1 MNAAFQ
7 PFTAPPTLLYD
18 GENSRI
24 YRAEFEETHT
34 PVILKVLRSDNPT
47 PRQRIQFYNE
57 YDFTRDLTITGV
69 RSACGQTII
78 ERHDALILHYVDGCT
93 LKEWMTQTPRALSD
107 LLRVAIRIAQIL
119 GEVHQHHLIHKDI
132 NSQNILIHPERQSV
146 TIIDFGIASKV
157 SLKMPH
163 LGHPDMLEG
172 TLAYI
177 SPEQTGRMNRVVDE
191 RTDLY
196 SLGVTLYEMFTAHL
210 PFESNDPI
218 ELVHAHL
225 AKMPPPPEQF
235 NAEIPGML
243 GRILLKL
250 LAKNAEDRYQSAF
263 GLKWDLEHCLAHL
276 ETSASSIREGFQL
289 AQRDISGKLHLPERL
304 YGREQEIEILL
315 QSFER
320 ISGVFSNSP
329 DSDHQAVRSAK
340 AELLLVS
347 GAAGAGKSALVHEIH
362 RPVAARQGYFIQG
375 KFDQFQQDIPY
386 SAFIQA
392 FEQFIEALLT
402 FPEDELR
409 LWRDSLLAAAGSIG
423 KVLTEL
429 IPSLEFIIGKQPDLP
444 VSDSISIQNRF
455 DYALRCFIGAIARH
469 EHPFVLFLDDWQ
481 WADWS
486 SIKLLETLLTDR
498 TLEHLLVIAAF
509 RENEVV
515 PTHPFLLAVEQI
527 SQAGTGV
534 LALQIKNLTFAD
546 VCALLDDALRGR
558 TAANVQGFARLV
570 YDKTQGNAFFTRQFL
585 IALYEDGL
593 LAFHPERL
601 LWHWDIEQI
610 RSRAI
615 SDNVVALLTQKV
627 QKFPA
632 ATQRALSLAA
642 CIGNQFVLST
652 LAVIAEQETSAI
664 NQVLEPAIF
673 EGLLL
678 PSHVHFHRAAP
689 DTLLYRFAHD
699 RVQQAAY
706 TLVPDEEKEV
716 IHLRMG
722 RLLFSNMQKYRANG
736 DSATIAGSDEI
747 SCSPELDERLFEI
760 VNHWNLG
767 RNVIETTAEHV
778 LLARLNLWAGQKAK
792 MSAAHESALHYLSIG
807 IENLPEDAWENW
819 YPLTFALYCEQ
830 YECTYLLGN
839 FEQAEQLFP
848 IILPHAHSAIDAAV
862 IYNIRLINY
871 VGAAKEHESFDL
883 GQRALR
889 LFGMNLPEDDLNAE
903 LARELEEVQ
912 MFLSSKTIPAL
923 VHLPLITNPER
934 REVIRILTNLLTP
947 AFIGSPL
954 LFRFLIAKVVHLGLE
969 EGVTPEMPQVF
980 AGYASLLEEMFDDY
994 QTAAELGRLAIRL
1007 SERFGNPAQKCRTYH
1022 TVAIF
1027 IKPWIEPLYSS
1038 AALARQGFQYGMES
1052 GEFAYAVYCLT
1063 VEALMR
1069 LTQGAELSSVLQV
1082 LLEMDNISQKSR
1094 YYGIVEN
1101 IHATRQLILCLQGH
1115 TTGQGSFEEE
1125 SFREEKFLEQMKT
1138 SPVARCEFYTYKLQ
1152 ALFLYEHYEDAW
1164 RMALHAA
1171 PLLRS
1176 MAGIVAE
1183 AEYNFYASLT
1193 LCALYPATNPTEQQ
1207 QYRERLRVN
1216 QQRMLCW
1223 AENCA
1228 ENFRH
1233 KYLLVD
1239 AEIAKIEGR
1248 HWEAVANYRQ
1258 AIAEARQYQF
1268 LQNEAIGNEL
1278 FAKFWLAHGDER
1290 LASACLTDAYDG
1302 YRRWGADGKVAD
1314 LKAHYPHL
1322 LIRTSFAQRPSGQ
1335 ETSQTDTSSNSTT
1348 GAMLDVA
1355 TVLKAS
1361 QMLSSEIVLPELLK
1375 KMMQLVMEN
1384 AGAQKAAL
1392 LLEQNSVWSVEAESS
1407 MENAEIAT
1415 LQARPL
1421 NELDEHT
1428 APAFAQ
1434 AIIAYVMRTKT
1445 PVVLHDAANEDI
1457 FAHDPYIIAKRPKSL
1472 LCLPLIKQG
1481 RLAGMLYLENNL
1493 AAGAFT
1499 PVRIELLNA
1508 LSAQMMIS
1516 IENALLYATLENKV
1530 KERTRDLEA
1539 EKEKLQLSEQ
1549 HAQELKDAAETA
1561 NRAKSTFLAHISH
1574 ELRTPLNG
1582 ILGYAQLLRN
1592 DLRIAGKQRDAVA
1605 AIHRNG
1611 EHLLLLINDL
1621 LDLSKIESQK
1631 MELLLQTFPLPQFLQ
1646 NLVET
1651 SAARALHKGLRLY
1664 AELSPALPLFVHA
1677 DERRL
1682 RQILLN
1688 LLGNAVKFTQQGTIV
1703 LRAYPCADNSERSSP
1718 RIRFEIQDTGIGIAA
1733 EHLSQ
1738 IFVAFFQVDHHSA
1751 YEGSGL
1757 GLTISQQLA
1766 RLMGGELCVNSAVGE
1781 GSVFWFDVS
1790 LPVAPDDDASILNPQ
1805 HRRILGVRGETR
1817 KILIVDDHAGN
1828 RAFLLALL
1836 LPLGFDVREASNGQ
1850 EAIEIT
1856 QAWQPEAIL
1865 MDLVMPVMDGF
1876 EATRHIRTLK
1886 THPVVIGIS
1895 ASVLTPTRLNSFA
1908 AGCDDF
1914 LPKPVSLVELLN
1926 CLQRH
1931 LSLEWLYSD
1940 TEQPE
1945 TEKAHPPE
1953 ASTSAVIPPQEI
1965 LLKILQ
1971 YAEGGDVTD
1980 LRDLLAELKKTSPE
1994 LLAFII
2000 GIEYFANNFQFER
2013 IREIITSFV
2022 TPQN

>member
-7 PFTAPPTLLYD
+7 PFIAPPLLLYD

-24 YRAEFEETHT
+24 YRAELVETHA
-34 PVILKVLRSDNPT
+34 PVILKVLRSDTPT
-47 PRQRIQFYNE
+47 QRQRIQFYNE
-57 YDFTRDLTITGV
+57 YDFTKDLTITGV

-78 ERHDALILHYVDGCT
+78 ERHDTLILHYVDGCT
-93 LKEWMTQTPRALSD
+93 LKEWLTHTPRALSD

-119 GEVHQHHLIHKDI
+119 GEIHQHHLIHKDI
-132 NSQNILIHPERQSV
+132 NSQNILIQPEQQNV

-163 LGHPDMLEG
+163 LGHPDLLEG

-210 PFESNDPI
+210 PFESDDPM

-225 AKMPPPPEQF
+225 AKTPTSPNQINP
-235 NAEIPGML
+235 EIPDAL

-263 GLKWDLEHCLAHL
+263 GLKWDLEQCLARL
-276 ETSASSIREGFQL
+276 ETSSVSAIDAEFQL

-304 YGREQEIEILL
+304 YGREQEIEILR
-315 QSFER
+315 QAFER
-320 ISGVFSNSP
+320 IASASSNAAGHSG
-329 DSDHQAVRSAK
+329 K

-347 GAAGAGKSALVHEIH
+347 GVAGVGKSALAHEMH
-362 RPVAARQGYFIQG
+362 SPVAAQQGYFIQG

-392 FEQFIEALLT
+392 FEQFVEALLT
-402 FPEDELR
+402 FPEAELR
-409 LWRDSLLAAAGSIG
+409 RWRDALLAAAGGIG

-429 IPSLEFIIGKQPDLP
+429 IPTLEFIIGKQPELP
-444 VSDSISIQNRF
+444 VSDSISVQNRF
-455 DYALRCFIGAIARH
+455 DYALRCFIGAIARAD
-469 EHPFVLFLDDWQ
+469 HPLVIFLDDWQ
-481 WADWS
+481 WADWP
-486 SIKLLETLLTDR
+486 SIKLLETLLMDK
-498 TLEHLLVIAAF
+498 TLEHLLIIAAF

-527 SQAGTGV
+527 RQTGRG
-534 LALQIKNLTFAD
+534 AQTLQIKNLTFAD
-546 VCALLDDALRGR
+546 VCALLADALQNR
-558 TAANVQGFARLV
+558 AIANVQGLARLV
-570 YDKTQGNAFFTRQFL
+570 YGKTQGNAFFTRQFL

-593 LAFHPERL
+593 LTLDSEQMAWR
-601 LWHWDIEQI
+601 WDIEQI
-610 RSRAI
+610 RERAI

-627 QKFPA
+627 QKFSA
-632 ATQRALSLAA
+632 ATQRALSFAA
-642 CIGNQFVLST
+642 CIGNQFPLST
-652 LAVIAEQETSAI
+652 LAIIAEREAAAV
-664 NQVLEPAIF
+664 NQLLEPAIL

-678 PSHVHFHRAAP
+678 PNHLHFHRADP
-689 DTLLYRFAHD
+689 TTLLYRFAHD
-699 RVQQAAY
+699 RIQQAAY
-706 TLVPDEEKEV
+706 TLVPDAEKQAA
-716 IHLRMG
+716 HLRIG
-722 RLLFSNMQKYRANG
+722 RLLLSNIQKHQFSA
-736 DSATIAGSDEI
+736 DSAEMAR
-747 SCSPELDERLFEI
+747 SPELDERLFEI

-767 RNVIETTAEHV
+767 RHLIETAAENIV
-778 LLARLNLWAGQKAK
+778 LARLNLWAGQKAK
-792 MSAAHESALHYLSIG
+792 ASAAHESALHYLSIG
-807 IENLPEDAWENW
+807 IENLPEDAWERW
-819 YPLTFALYCEQ
+819 YPLTFALYREQ
-830 YECTYLLGN
+830 YECAYVSGN
-839 FEQAEQLFP
+839 FEQAEQLFSM
-848 IILPHAHSAIDAAV
+848 ILTHAHSTIDAAA

-871 VGAAKEHESFDL
+871 VGVAKEHESFDI
-883 GQRALR
+883 GQKALR
-889 LFGMNLPEDDLNAE
+889 LFGMSLPEGDLNAE
-903 LARELEEVQ
+903 IVRELEAIQ
-912 MFLSSKTIPAL
+912 MRLRNKAIADL
-923 VHLPLITNPER
+923 VHLPLVTHPEC
-934 REVIRILTNLLTP
+934 REAIRIFMNLLTP
-947 AFIGSPL
+947 AFISNPL
-954 LFRFLIAKVVHLGLE
+954 LFKFLIAKVVHISLE
-969 EGVTPEMPQVF
+969 EGLTPEMPQVF

-994 QTAAELGRLAIRL
+994 HTAAEFGRLAIRL
-1007 SERFGNPAQKCRTYH
+1007 SERFDNPSQKCRTYH

-1027 IKPWIEPLYSS
+1027 IKPWIKPLHSS
-1038 AALARQGFQYGMES
+1038 TALARQGFQYGMES

-1063 VEALMR
+1063 VVALMR
-1069 LTQGAELSSVLQV
+1069 LTQGTELNSVLQV
-1082 LLEMDNISQKSR
+1082 FIEMDNISQKAR

-1101 IHATRQLILCLQGH
+1101 ILATRQLVICLQGH
-1115 TTGQGSFEEE
+1115 TANPGTFNDEHFCEET
-1125 SFREEKFLEQMKT
+1125 FLEQMKM

-1152 ALFLYEHYEDAW
+1152 AFYLYERYEDAW
-1164 RMALHAA
+1164 RMALHAE
-1171 PLLRS
+1171 PLLPS

-1183 AEYNFYASLT
+1183 AEYNLYASLT
-1193 LCALYPATNPTEQQ
+1193 LCALYLAADSLEQQ

-1216 QQRMLCW
+1216 QQRMQRW

-1233 KYLLVD
+1233 KYLLIE
-1239 AEIAKIEGR
+1239 AEIARIEGR
-1248 HWEAVANYRQ
+1248 DWEAVANYRQ
-1258 AIAEARQYQF
+1258 AIAEARQQKF

-1290 LASACLTDAYDG
+1290 LASACLADAYDG

-1314 LKAHYPHL
+1314 LKARYPHL
-1322 LIRTSFAQRPSGQ
+1322 LIRMSFAQRPSGQ

-1361 QMLSSEIVLPELLK
+1361 QTLSSEIVLPELLK
-1375 KMMQLVMEN
+1375 KMMRLVMEN

-1392 LLEQNSVWSVEAESS
+1392 LLEQNGVWLVEAESR
-1407 MENAEIAT
+1407 MDNEEIAT

-1421 NELDEHT
+1421 DERDGHA

-1434 AIIAYVMRTKT
+1434 AIITYVMRTQT
-1445 PVVLHDAANEDI
+1445 PVVLHDAANEGVFI
-1457 FAHDPYIIAKRPKSL
+1457 HDPYIIAQRPKSI

-1493 AAGAFT
+1493 ATGVFT
-1499 PVRIELLNA
+1499 PVRLELLNA

-1530 KERTRDLEA
+1530 KERTRDLET
-1539 EKEKLQLSEQ
+1539 EKEKLQISEQ
-1549 HAQELKDAAETA
+1549 HAQELKEAAETA

-1582 ILGYAQLLRN
+1582 ILGYTQLLRN
-1592 DLRIAGKQRDAVA
+1592 DIGLAGKQRDAVA

-1631 MELLLQTFPLPQFLQ
+1631 MELFLQTFPLPLFLQ

-1651 SAARALHKGLRLY
+1651 NADRAAQKGLRVY
-1664 AELSPALPLFVHA
+1664 AELSPDLPPFVHA

-1688 LLGNAVKFTQQGTIV
+1688 LFSNAIKFTHHGSIV
-1703 LRAYPCADNSERSSP
+1703 LRVYPIEESNQSSSP
-1718 RIRFEIQDTGIGIAA
+1718 RIHFEIQDTGIGIAT

-1738 IFVAFFQVDHHSA
+1738 VFMAFFQVNHQSA

-1766 RLMGGELCVNSAVGE
+1766 RLMGSELRVNSTVGK
-1781 GSVFWFDVS
+1781 GSVFWFEVR
-1790 LPVAPDDDASILNPQ
+1790 LAAAANAYANIAPPQ
-1805 HRRILGVRGETR
+1805 RHILGVRGEQR

-1828 RAFLLALL
+1828 RQFLQALL

-1850 EAIEIT
+1850 EAIEIVRT
-1856 QAWQPEAIL
+1856 WQPDAIL

-1895 ASVLTPTRLNSFA
+1895 ASVLTPARQNSFA

-1914 LPKPVSLVELLN
+1914 LPKPVSFIELLD

-1931 LSLEWLYSD
+1931 LALEWVYANTDADDL
-1940 TEQPE
+1940 E
-1945 TEKAHPPE
+1945 TKDVRPPKTIV
-1953 ASTSAVIPPQEI
+1953 SPTTTPSQDVLLNI
-1965 LLKILQ
+1965 LRC
-1971 YAEGGDVTD
+1971 AEGGDVTD
-1980 LRDLLAELKKTSPE
+1980 LHDLLDDLKNASPE
-1994 LLAFII
+1994 LLAFVTK
-2000 GIEYFANNFQFER
+2000 IESLANHFQFER
-2013 IREIITSFV
+2013 IREFV
-2022 TPQN
+2022 RSLLPV

>member
-1 MNAAFQ
+1 MNTAFQ
-7 PFTAPPTLLYD
+7 PFTAPPLLLYD

-24 YRAEFEETHT
+24 YRAELADTHA

-93 LKEWMTQTPRALSD
+93 LKEWMTHTLRPFSD

-119 GEVHQHHLIHKDI
+119 GEIHQHHLIHKDI

-163 LGHPDMLEG
+163 IGHPDMLEG

-196 SLGVTLYEMFTAHL
+196 SFGVTLYEMFTTHL
-210 PFESNDPI
+210 PFETDDPM

-225 AKMPPPPEQF
+225 AKPPTPPNQIQPDLPD
-235 NAEIPGML
+235 AL
-243 GRILLKL
+243 ARILLKL
-250 LAKNAEDRYQSAF
+250 LAKNAEERYQSAF
-263 GLKWDLEHCLAHL
+263 GLKWDLEQCLARL
-276 ETSASSIREGFQL
+276 DPLSVSTMNTGIGEAFEL
-289 AQRDISGKLHLPERL
+289 AQRDISGKLHLPQRL
-304 YGREQEIEILL
+304 YGREQEIEMLL
-315 QSFER
+315 RSFER
-320 ISGVFSNSP
+320 IAGSPAEAFDSGN
-329 DSDHQAVRSAK
+329 AG
-340 AELLLVS
+340 LLLVS
-347 GAAGAGKSALVHEIH
+347 GAAGVGKSALVHEIH
-362 RPVAARQGYFIQG
+362 RPVAARLGYFIQG

-429 IPSLEFIIGKQPDLP
+429 IPTLEFIIGKQPDLP

-498 TLEHLLVIAAF
+498 TLEHLLIIAAF
-509 RENEVV
+509 RENEID
-515 PTHPFLLAVEQI
+515 PTHPFLLTVEQI
-527 SQAGTGV
+527 RQAGTGV
-534 LALQIKNLTFAD
+534 QTLHIKNLTFAD
-546 VCALLDDALRGR
+546 ACALLADTLQGR
-558 TAANVQGFARLV
+558 TLANMQELARLV
-570 YDKTQGNAFFTRQFL
+570 YDKTQGNAFFMRQFL
-585 IALYEDGL
+585 LALYEDGL
-593 LAFHPERL
+593 LTFDPERL
-601 LWHWDIEQI
+601 VWRWDIEQI
-610 RSRAI
+610 RDRAI
-615 SDNVVALLTQKV
+615 SDNVVVLLTQKV

-632 ATQRALSLAA
+632 ATQRVLSLAA
-642 CIGNQFVLST
+642 CIGNQFGLST
-652 LAVIAEQETSAI
+652 LAVIAEQETSAV
-664 NQVLEPAIF
+664 NQALEPAIL

-678 PSHVHFHRAAP
+678 PNHLHFYRADP
-689 DTLLYRFAHD
+689 ETLLYRFAHD
-699 RVQQAAY
+699 RIQQAAY
-706 TLVPDEEKEV
+706 NLVPDAEKQAV
-716 IHLRMG
+716 HLRIG
-722 RLLFSNMQKYRANG
+722 RLLFSDIQKHQIVT
-736 DSATIAGSDEI
+736 DSNEIARF
-747 SCSPELDERLFEI
+747 PELDERLFEI

-767 RNVIETTAEHV
+767 RNWVETAAENIV
-778 LLARLNLWAGQKAK
+778 LAHLNLWAGQKAK
-792 MSAAHESALHYLSIG
+792 ASAAHESALHYLSIG
-807 IENLPEDAWENW
+807 IECLPEDAWEQN
-819 YPLTFALYCEQ
+819 YSLTFALYCEQ
-830 YECTYLLGN
+830 YECAFLSGN
-839 FEQAEQLFP
+839 FEQAERLFP
-848 IILPHAHSAIDAAV
+848 IILSHAHSAIDSAA

-871 VGAAKEHESFDL
+871 AGVGMEHDAFDI
-883 GQRALR
+883 GQKALR
-889 LFGMNLPEDDLNAE
+889 LFGMRLPERDLNAE
-903 LARELEEVQ
+903 LARELEEIRSH
-912 MFLSSKTIPAL
+912 LSHKAIADL
-923 VHLPLITNPER
+923 ANLPIIANPER
-934 REVIRILTNLLTP
+934 REVIRILLNLLTP
-947 AFIGSPL
+947 AFISDPL
-954 LFRFLIAKVVHLGLE
+954 LFKFLIAKVVHLGLE

-980 AGYASLLEEMFDDY
+980 AAYASLLEEMFDDY
-994 QTAAELGRLAIRL
+994 HAAAEFGQLAIRL
-1007 SERFGNPAQKCRTYH
+1007 SDRFNNSAQKCRMYH

-1027 IKPWIEPLYSS
+1027 IKPWHEPLHSS
-1038 AALARQGFQYGMES
+1038 EALARQGFQYGMES

-1063 VEALMR
+1063 VVALMR
-1069 LTQGAELSSVLQV
+1069 LTQGAELSNVLQV
-1082 LLEMDNISQKSR
+1082 LLEMDNISQRSR

-1101 IHATRQLILCLQGH
+1101 LHATRQLVLCLQGH
-1115 TTGQGSFEEE
+1115 TASPGAFDDEGFCEEM
-1125 SFREEKFLEQMKT
+1125 FLERMKT

-1152 ALFLYEHYEDAW
+1152 ALYLYERYEDA
-1164 RMALHAA
+1164 LHMVLQAE
-1171 PLLRS
+1171 PLLPS
-1176 MAGIVAE
+1176 MAGIIAE
-1183 AEYNFYASLT
+1183 AEHNLYASLT
-1193 LCALYPATNPTEQQ
+1193 FCALYSTVSPLEQQ
-1207 QYRERLRVN
+1207 QYRERLRGN

-1223 AENCA
+1223 TNNCP

-1233 KYLLVD
+1233 KYLLVE
-1239 AEIAKIEGR
+1239 AEIARIEGR
-1248 HWEAVANYRQ
+1248 HWEAVTNYRQ

-1290 LASACLTDAYDG
+1290 LASACLTDAHDG

-1314 LKAHYPHL
+1314 LKARYPHL
-1322 LIRTSFAQRPSGQ
+1322 LIRASFAQRPSGQ

-1361 QMLSSEIVLPELLK
+1361 ETLSSEIVLPELLK
-1375 KMMQLVMEN
+1375 KMMRLVMEN

-1392 LLEQNSVWSVEAESS
+1392 LLDQNGVWSVEAESR
-1407 MENAEIAT
+1407 MESAEIAT

-1421 NELDEHT
+1421 DATDEDAT
-1428 APAFAQ
+1428 PAFAQ

-1445 PVVLHDAANEDI
+1445 PVVLHDAANEGI
-1457 FAHDPYIIAKRPKSL
+1457 FTHDPRVIAKRSKSL

-1493 AAGAFT
+1493 TAGVFT

-1549 HAQELKDAAETA
+1549 RAQELKEAAETA
-1561 NRAKSTFLAHISH
+1561 NLAKSTFLAHISH

-1582 ILGYAQLLRN
+1582 ILGYAQLLRS
-1592 DLRIAGKQRDAVA
+1592 DLGLARKQRDAVA

-1631 MELLLQTFPLPQFLQ
+1631 MELFLQTFPLPLFLQ
-1646 NLVET
+1646 NIVET
-1651 SAARALHKGLRLY
+1651 NADRAAQKGLRVY
-1664 AELSPALPLFVHA
+1664 AELSPDLPPFVYA

-1688 LLGNAVKFTQQGTIV
+1688 LFSNAIKFTHHGSIV
-1703 LRAYPCADNSERSSP
+1703 LRVYPVEENGQPDAP
-1718 RIRFEIQDTGIGIAA
+1718 RIHFEIQDTGIGIAA

-1738 IFVAFFQVDHHSA
+1738 IFTAFFQVNHQSA
-1751 YEGSGL
+1751 CEGSGL

-1766 RLMGGELCVNSAVGE
+1766 RLMGSELCVKSTVGE
-1781 GSVFWFDVS
+1781 GSAFWFEVC
-1790 LPVAPDDDASILNPQ
+1790 LAVVTNAYANIAPPQ
-1805 HRRILGVRGETR
+1805 RHILGVRGEQR

-1828 RAFLLALL
+1828 RQFLQALL
-1836 LPLGFDVREASNGQ
+1836 LPLGFDVCEASNGQ
-1850 EAIEIT
+1850 EAIEIAKT
-1856 QAWQPEAIL
+1856 WQPDAIL

-1895 ASVLTPTRLNSFA
+1895 ASVLTPARQNSFA

-1914 LPKPVSLVELLN
+1914 LPKPVSLVELLD

-1931 LSLEWLYSD
+1931 LALEWVYAD
-1940 TEQPE
+1940 TGADTLQIEG
-1945 TEKAHPPE
+1945 ARPPKTI
-1953 ASTSAVIPPQEI
+1953 ASITATPPQNVLLNI
-1965 LLKILQ
+1965 LRC
-1971 YAEGGDVTD
+1971 AEGGDVTD
-1980 LRDLLAELKKTSPE
+1980 LRDLLDELKNASPE
-1994 LLAFII
+1994 LLAFVAK
-2000 GIEYFANNFQFER
+2000 IESLANNFQFER
-2013 IREIITSFV
+2013 IREFV
-2022 TPQN
+2022 RSLLPL